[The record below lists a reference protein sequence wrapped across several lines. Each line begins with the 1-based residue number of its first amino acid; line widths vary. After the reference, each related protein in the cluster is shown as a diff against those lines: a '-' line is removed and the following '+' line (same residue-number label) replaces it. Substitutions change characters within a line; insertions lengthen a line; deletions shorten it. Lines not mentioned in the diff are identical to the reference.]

1 MQDLAEKIRQLE
13 HLLTIDP
20 DDATGFFMLGKL
32 QLDAGDL
39 EKAAA
44 SLEKCINLKPDYSAA
59 YRFCGDAYR
68 RMDNVARAREVYE
81 RGIAVAEERGDLQTV
96 KEMKA
101 FLGKLPT

>member
-1 MQDLAEKIRQLE
+1 MQDLEEKIRQLE
-13 HLLTIDP
+13 HLLTMEP

-32 QLDAGDL
+32 QLDAGQL

-44 SLEKCINLKPDYSAA
+44 SLEKCISLKPDYSAA

-68 RMDNVARAREVYE
+68 RLENAPRAREVYE
-81 RGIAVAEERGDLQTV
+81 RGIAVAEQRGDLQTV

-101 FLGKLPT
+101 FLGKLPS